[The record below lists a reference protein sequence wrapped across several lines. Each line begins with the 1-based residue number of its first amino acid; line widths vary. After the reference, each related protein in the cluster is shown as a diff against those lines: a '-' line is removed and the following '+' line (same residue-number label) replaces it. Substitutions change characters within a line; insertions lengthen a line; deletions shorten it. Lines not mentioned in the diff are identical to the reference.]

1 MILSLRPKKPTE
13 MMNTKLDQE
22 SFSWILVILLLSQ
35 IQGCICQ
42 SDASYETCRQP
53 FRCANLGNIKYPFYG
68 KDRPVSCGYPGFE
81 LDCQTDFPLITMNSV
96 LSYRVL
102 SIDGNTNSLIVA
114 RDDLLKS
121 TCPQTLLNTTLDLNL
136 FNFYS
141 IANDQNITLNYEC
154 GMIVSQPQQIVYHNI
169 SCDAPWSGW
178 NMVWTPANANFLR
191 SFIGCSS
198 NIFVPVNQTAAS
210 LLASPVPI
218 VSLQDALAG
227 GFSIQWSA
235 NNSNCQNC
243 EGSDGVCGSNQDS
256 SSFACHCS
264 DGTHPLTC
272 NDTGTGTGT
281 GKSSNNTGKV
291 LGPALGG
298 AALAGI
304 IVGWFIYHYKQKRK
318 NRVAAKSAQNTSKE
332 TSTPHSSKGL
342 STPSSTSFARS
353 IPSYPTSKT
362 ELGGGSTYF
371 GAYLFSYAEL
381 EEATANFDPSREL
394 GDGGFGTVYYGK
406 LPDGRAVAVKRLY
419 ENNVKRVDQFMNE
432 VEILTKLRHQNL
444 VTLYGCTS
452 KRSRDLLLVY
462 EYIPNG
468 TVADHLHGNRSKSG
482 LLSWQIRLKI
492 AIETADALAYLHRSD
507 IIHRDVKTN
516 NVLLDNDFNVKVAD
530 FGLSKLFPADVTH
543 VSTAPQGT
551 PGYVDPEYYQCYQLT
566 EKSDVYSFGVML
578 IELISSLQAVDT
590 NRHRQEINLANMAV
604 NKIQNRTLNE
614 LVDTSLGFET
624 NSKVRRMVTLVAEL
638 AFRCLQQERDMRPS
652 MGDVLEALRRIQ
664 NEDLNV
670 DRVEIVDILV
680 DDDTVLLKGGVDHP
694 VSPDSIFLNKWNSSS
709 TPDSSV

>member
-1 MILSLRPKKPTE
+1 MNPKLS
-13 MMNTKLDQE
+13 QE
-22 SFSWILVILLLSQ
+22 SLCRILVILVLSQ
-35 IQGCICQ
+35 IQVCISQ
-42 SDASYETCRQP
+42 SDELYETCRQP
-53 FRCANLGNIKYPFYG
+53 FRCANLGDINYPFYG
-68 KDRPVSCGYPGFE
+68 HDRPVSCGYPGFE
-81 LDCQTDFPLITMNSV
+81 LDCQSVPLITINST
-96 LSYRVL
+96 SYRVL
-102 SIDGNTNSLIVA
+102 SIDNNTYNLKVA
-114 RDDLLKS
+114 REDLMNDI
-121 TCPQTLLNTTLDLNL
+121 CPDPLRNTTLNDLFSFSSN
-136 FNFYS
+136 Y
-141 IANDQNITLNYEC
+141 NDQNITLNYGC
-154 GMIVSQPQQIVYHNI
+154 TTIGSQPMPPTQPQQQIPVYNNF
-169 SCDAPWSGW
+169 SCGQQW
-178 NMVWTPANANFLR
+178 NMVWTTEQAGFFK

-210 LLASPVPI
+210 TLAAFSPI
-218 VSLQDALAG
+218 VSIRDALDS
-227 GFSIQWSA
+227 GFWIQWWA
-235 NNSNCQNC
+235 NNSICQRC
-243 EGSDGVCGSNQDS
+243 EESGGVCGSNQDS
-256 SSFACHCS
+256 ESFACHCS
-264 DGTHPLTC
+264 DGTHPFSC
-272 NDTGTGTGT
+272 NNSGN
-281 GKSSNNTGKV
+281 GKDSGNSNAGLKI
-291 LGPALGG
+291 GPPLGG

-304 IVGWFIYHYKQKRK
+304 IVGWLIFHYKQKRK
-318 NRVAAKSAQNTSKE
+318 NRIAAKSAQNISKE
-332 TSTPHSSKGL
+332 ISTPPSSKGL
-342 STPSSTSFARS
+342 STPSSTSFTKS
-353 IPSYPTSKT
+353 IPSYPTSKS
-362 ELGGGSTYF
+362 EIGGGSTYF

-381 EEATANFDPSREL
+381 EEATDNFDPSREL
-394 GDGGFGTVYYGK
+394 GDGGFGAVYYGK

-444 VTLYGCTS
+444 VVLYGCTS

-468 TVADHLHGNRSKSG
+468 TVADHVHGNRSKSG

-530 FGLSKLFPADVTH
+530 FGLSRLFPADVTH

-590 NRHRQEINLANMAV
+590 NRHRQDINLANMAI
-604 NKIQNRTLNE
+604 NKIQNRNLNE

-624 NSKVRRMVTLVAEL
+624 DSKVRRMVTLVAEL
-638 AFRCLQQERDMRPS
+638 AFRCLQQERDMRPT

-670 DRVEIVDILV
+670 DRVEVVDILV
-680 DDDTVLLKGGVDHP
+680 DDETVLLKGGIDHP

>member
-1 MILSLRPKKPTE
+1 
-13 MMNTKLDQE
+13 MMNPKLSQE
-22 SFSWILVILLLSQ
+22 SFCWILVILVLPQ
-35 IQGCICQ
+35 IKDCICQ
-42 SDASYETCRQP
+42 PDAYETCSQP
-53 FRCANLGNIKYPFYG
+53 FRCANLGDIKYPFYG
-68 KDRPVSCGYPGFE
+68 QDRPVSCGYPGFE
-81 LDCQTDFPLITMNSV
+81 LDCQTGVPLITIKSI
-96 LSYRVL
+96 SYRVL
-102 SIDGNTNSLIVA
+102 NIDNNTYNLKVA
-114 RDDLLKS
+114 REDLRNS
-121 TCPQTLLNTTLDLNL
+121 ICPEPLRNTTLNLDLFSFSSN
-136 FNFYS
+136 Y
-141 IANDQNITLNYEC
+141 NDQNITLNYGC
-154 GMIVSQPQQIVYHNI
+154 TMIGSQPPPPPQLQQQIPVYNNF
-169 SCDAPWSGW
+169 SCGPYPW
-178 NMVWTPANANFLR
+178 NMVWTTEQAVFLR

-198 NIFVPVNQTAAS
+198 NIFVPVNQIAAS
-210 LLASPVPI
+210 TLAAFSPI
-218 VSLQDALAG
+218 AAILDALAS
-227 GFSIQWSA
+227 GFWIQWSA
-235 NNSNCQNC
+235 NNSNCQRC
-243 EGSDGVCGSNQDS
+243 EESGGVCGSNQGS
-256 SSFACHCS
+256 ESFACYCS
-264 DGTHPLTC
+264 NGTYPLSC
-272 NDTGTGTGT
+272 N
-281 GKSSNNTGKV
+281 SSGNGNGKV
-291 LGPALGG
+291 SGNSDTKLKIGPPLGG

-304 IVGWFIYHYKQKRK
+304 IVGWLIFHYKQKRK
-318 NRVAAKSAQNTSKE
+318 NRITAKSAQNISKE
-332 TSTPHSSKGL
+332 ISTPPSSKGL
-342 STPSSTSFARS
+342 STPSSTSFIKS
-353 IPSYPTSKT
+353 IPSYPTSKS
-362 ELGGGSTYF
+362 EARGGSTYF

-381 EEATANFDPSREL
+381 EEATDNFDPSREL

-444 VTLYGCTS
+444 VVLYGCTS

-530 FGLSKLFPADVTH
+530 FGLSRLFPADVTH

-551 PGYVDPEYYQCYQLT
+551 PGYVDPEYYQCYQLN

-590 NRHRQEINLANMAV
+590 NRHRQDINLANMAI
-604 NKIQNRTLNE
+604 NKIQNCNLNE
-614 LVDTSLGFET
+614 LVDTSLGFDT
-624 NSKVRRMVTLVAEL
+624 NSKVRRMVTVVSEL

-652 MGDVLEALRRIQ
+652 MGDVLESLRRIQ

-680 DDDTVLLKGGVDHP
+680 DDETVLLKGDIHHP
-694 VSPDSIFLNKWNSSS
+694 VSPD
-709 TPDSSV
+709 